1 MLQLYGFDLLESLD
15 QATEYDGVVGVVPHT
30 PYLAFDAAEIARILK
45 VGGVLADL
53 KGMWR
58 GLELPDE
65 FARWEL

>member
-1 MLQLYGFDLLESLD
+1 M
-15 QATEYDGVVGVVPHT
+15 VGVVPHT